1 MNDPMFEIKA
11 SDAPQR
17 LDAALVSRGLLSGR
31 DRACELIKLGR
42 VFVNGKPCTKP
53 ARKVT
58 AADALTVDDEGRDF
72 VSRGGVKLEHAMQAF
87 HLTCEGLV
95 CADIGASTGGFTDCM
110 LRRGAAKV
118 YAIDVG
124 RDQLDPR
131 LRADPRVV
139 SMEETN
145 IRDVTPESLEELP
158 AFMTTD
164 VSFISLRTIFD
175 DLCALLA
182 PGGTLAALIKPQF
195 EAGRS
200 DIGKNGV
207 VTNPRVHERV
217 LRDVCADAQAKGLGL
232 RALTYSPIR
241 GPAGNIEYLAH
252 FVKGGGSIFPDL
264 SALVKEAHLR
274 TKDSGKGGKSS

>member
-1 MNDPMFEIKA
+1 MNDPTPGIPV
-11 SDAPQR
+11 SDNPQR

-31 DRACELIKLGR
+31 DRACELIRLGR
-42 VFVNGKPCTKP
+42 VCVNGGVCTKP

-58 AADALTVDDEGRDF
+58 SADVLEVDDEGRDF

-87 HLTCEGLV
+87 SLSCDGLV
-95 CADIGASTGGFTDCM
+95 CADIGASTGGFTDCL

-139 SMEETN
+139 SLEETN
-145 IRDVTPESLEELP
+145 VRDITPETLGDTP
-158 AFMTTD
+158 VFMTTD
-164 VSFISLRTIFD
+164 VSFISLRTIFA
-175 DLCALLA
+175 DLAALLPDGA
-182 PGGTLAALIKPQF
+182 TLVALIKPQF
-195 EAGRS
+195 EAGRA

-217 LRDVCADAQAKGLGL
+217 LRDVCTDALSEGFSLQD
-232 RALTYSPIR
+232 LTFSPIR

-252 FVKGGGSIFPDL
+252 FIRGGTGIFPDF
-264 SALVKEAHLR
+264 AVLVKEAFLR
-274 TKDSGKGGKSS
+274 TKETGKGGRSS